1 MGCVSSNLFNHDD
14 EFTQLG
20 SSALS
25 HHIVSLTSSTY
36 GLLTLDPPPPQT
48 PTTPPTP
55 PSRFTLGS
63 IFPSPLCEPKSLW
76 SDPKPLRS
84 EPRPLRSD
92 PEVINS
98 WELMAGL
105 DADSFRFS
113 PLPPP
118 KAFNFRDP
126 KTAGKENSNPNR
138 GIFKSQNDG
147 VFGVKNKEDPLD
159 RFEKICPP
167 GGENK
172 VVVYTT
178 TLRGVRRTFEACN
191 AVRAAIEG
199 LGVMIVERD
208 VSMDRG
214 FREELKDL
222 MDGKEEAG
230 VPPRVFVKGR
240 YVGGA
245 EEVLKILE
253 EGLLGEILDGCPKK
267 KAGSV
272 CEGCGEA
279 KFLPC
284 FQCNG
289 SSKMV
294 LVVKEELG
302 QRQGSTVVVRC
313 PECNENGLVLCPIC
327 S

>member
-1 MGCVSSNLFNHDD
+1 MGCVSSNLFNHNDD
-14 EFTQLG
+14 FSQLG

-36 GLLTLDPPPPQT
+36 GLLTLDPPPPNCST
-48 PTTPPTP
+48 PTTPPNP

-63 IFPSPLCEPKSLW
+63 IFPSSLSEPKSLW
-76 SDPKPLRS
+76 SDPK
-84 EPRPLRSD
+84 PLRSD

-118 KAFNFRDP
+118 KPFSVRNLKAAD
-126 KTAGKENSNPNR
+126 KENSNPNSANR
-138 GIFKSQNDG
+138 SVFKPLGDA
-147 VFGVKNKEDPLD
+147 VTVKGPLD
-159 RFEKICPP
+159 RFERICPP

-172 VVVYTT
+172 LVLYTT
-178 TLRGVRRTFEACN
+178 TLRGVRKTFEACN
-191 AVRAAIEG
+191 AVRAAVEN
-199 LGVMIVERD
+199 LGVMVCERD
-208 VSMDRG
+208 VSMDRS

-222 MDGKEEAG
+222 MEGKGKEAV
-230 VPPRVFVKGR
+230 VPPRLFVRGR
-240 YVGGA
+240 YVGGSD
-245 EEVLKILE
+245 EVLKIVE
-253 EGLLGEILDGCPKK
+253 EGLLGEILEGLPKK
-267 KAGSV
+267 RAGSV

-279 KFLPC
+279 RFLPC

-294 LVVKEELG
+294 LVVEEEVG
-302 QRQGSTVVVRC
+302 QRQGSTTVVVRC